1 MLENLPFKTLCHQGV
16 TVEGYSRAAVQTYW
30 RIPEFRL
37 GFDLGGQPW
46 EFMGTPTWFVSHTHL
61 DHIAALP
68 VLVARRRMMKM
79 EPHTVYVPEYAVPAI
94 GAFLRAVSQ
103 LDRGRLPCHII
114 PTSAGETVEVSR
126 ELVVTTHATVHTI
139 PSMGFIVW
147 ERRKKLK
154 PEFHGLSGD
163 QIRDIRL
170 GGTEVSEERRIPRV
184 AYLGDSTIE
193 GLDRNPEMY
202 QAEILIMETTF
213 VAPRH
218 RKEKIRK
225 LGHIHLSDVLERA
238 ERFQNQVIIASHFSA
253 RYHQKQIERRI
264 ERVLPAALRE
274 RFHPWI

>member
-1 MLENLPFKTLCHQGV
+1 MLENLPFHTLCHQGV
-16 TVEGYSRAAVQTYW
+16 TVEGYSRAAVQSYW

-46 EFMGTPTWFVSHTHL
+46 EFMGTPTWFVSHMHL

-68 VLVARRRMMKM
+68 VLLARRRMMKM
-79 EPHTVYVPEYAVPAI
+79 EPPTVYVPEYAIPAL

-103 LDRGRLPCHII
+103 LDRGRLPCELI
-114 PTSAGETVEVSR
+114 PTTPGQTVEVSR

-139 PSMGFIVW
+139 PSIGYIVW

-154 PEFHGLSGD
+154 PQFQGLSGD

-193 GLDRNPEMY
+193 GLDQNPEMY
-202 QAEILIMETTF
+202 QAEILIMEATF
-213 VAPRH
+213 IAPRH

-225 LGHIHLSDVLERA
+225 LGHIHLSDVIERA
-238 ERFQNQVIIASHFSA
+238 GRFQNQVIIASHFSA
-253 RYHQKQIERRI
+253 RYHQRQIERRI
-264 ERVLPAALRE
+264 ERVLPASLKD
-274 RFHPWI
+274 RFHAWA